1 MNKGVASAAPLF
13 VRKEQVT
20 MTAKDY
26 LSELAEMR
34 DDIEAKKELR
44 QEYLEMAAS
53 TSAPV
58 NEIRVQ
64 TSRGVGG
71 GRMER
76 MTTMAADL
84 AEEIEAD
91 ATNYYEHQHL
101 IMKQIHALH
110 NVSYNQIL
118 FKVYVQFKS
127 IKQAAVEME
136 KAYSYVITLHKK
148 ALVAFGA
155 LHADMLAE
163 RGNNGKIL

>member
-1 MNKGVASAAPLF
+1 
-13 VRKEQVT
+13 

-53 TSAPV
+53 ISAPV

-64 TSRGVGG
+64 TSHVGG
-71 GRMER
+71 GKMEK
-76 MTTMAADL
+76 MTIMAADL

-91 ATNYYEHQHL
+91 VMNYNEHQHL
-101 IMKQIHALH
+101 IMKQIHILH
-110 NVSYNQIL
+110 SVSYNQIL

-127 IKQAAVEME
+127 IKVASDEM
-136 KAYSYVITLHKK
+136 KMSYQYVRNIHKK
-148 ALVAFGA
+148 ALVAFEEV
-155 LHADMLAE
+155 HADMLAE

>member
-26 LSELAEMR
+26 LLELAEMQ

-53 TSAPV
+53 ISAPM

-64 TSRGVGG
+64 TSHVSDGK
-71 GRMER
+71 MEN
-76 MTTMAADL
+76 MTIMAADL

-110 NVSYNQIL
+110 NVSYIQVL

-127 IKQAAVEME
+127 IKVASDEM
-136 KAYSYVITLHKK
+136 KMSYQYVRNIHKK
-148 ALVAFGA
+148 ALAAFGTC
-155 LHADMLAE
+155 HADMLAE
-163 RGNNGKIL
+163 RENNGKIL